1 MTLASCQDMEH
12 VVHVAG
18 FWHKASAL
26 RIKLSACWYQKRG
39 IAGGYLQA
47 EFRGPPCGPRNET
60 TSWARR
66 FWHALCVAQA
76 LVPHCGLLFGPI
88 MRVAVS
94 AREAAR
100 CYLSGE
106 LRRQGMFHD

>member
-1 MTLASCQDMEH
+1 MLNYTTWFALVCIASKSYEVLVILAWCQDMEH

-26 RIKLSACWYQKRG
+26 RIKLSACCYQKRG

-60 TSWARR
+60 KSWPRR
-66 FWHALCVAQA
+66 F
-76 LVPHCGLLFGPI
+76 
-88 MRVAVS
+88 
-94 AREAAR
+94 
-100 CYLSGE
+100 
-106 LRRQGMFHD
+106 

>member
-26 RIKLSACWYQKRG
+26 RIKLSPCCYQKRG

-47 EFRGPPCGPRNET
+47 EFGVHHAGPEMRPKVGPDAFDTHCAGHKR
-60 TSWARR
+60 WCHMLVC
-66 FWHALCVAQA
+66 F
-76 LVPHCGLLFGPI
+76 LVPL
-88 MRVAVS
+88 
-94 AREAAR
+94 
-100 CYLSGE
+100 
-106 LRRQGMFHD
+106 